1 MPHFAPIRLA
11 HRAPPF
17 DHLDWVGIVS
27 SMKTFIIRLSDGN
40 YVMHV
45 RLSSNYLDYDR
56 TRDREAAD
64 RLNDFDSQLV
74 LKRLRN
80 MGEKNPQREEVPADR

>member
-1 MPHFAPIRLA
+1 
-11 HRAPPF
+11 
-17 DHLDWVGIVS
+17 
-27 SMKTFIIRLSDGN
+27 MKTFIIRLSDGN

>member
-1 MPHFAPIRLA
+1 M
-11 HRAPPF
+11 
-17 DHLDWVGIVS
+17 
-27 SMKTFIIRLSDGN
+27 FIIRLSDGN

-56 TRDREAAD
+56 TRKRDQAD
-64 RLNDFDSQLV
+64 RLNDFDSLLV

-80 MGEKNPQREEVPADR
+80 MGEKNPEREEVPA